1 MYLIIPLKL
10 FVHLSICSFVHSFSV
25 YEPALCQTQLAL
37 GSKVARQPVVSIG
50 DQPGLVFL

>member
-1 MYLIIPLKL
+1 MYLVIPLKL
-10 FVHLSICSFVHSFSV
+10 FVHLSICPFVHSFSV